1 MRALIGIA
9 LVIISFLAYASAQG
23 GSSAAGSIRG
33 DVLRKGIH
41 GEPAVLPGVLI
52 VLHEPINRETK
63 SDAKGAFADDGPLPE
78 TYQIEANAPEV
89 YPALTVEVSAGRPS
103 TVPVEMNVSAVTST
117 TSPQLTRLKAMD
129 CAFSRK
135 VHRHV

>member
-52 VLHEPINRETK
+52 FIHEPITKETK
-63 SDAKGAFADDGPLPE
+63 SSANGAFALDSL
-78 TYQIEANAPEV
+78 TARICQILANAPGL
-89 YPALTVEVSAGRPS
+89 YPALSVEISDDTYS
-103 TVPVEMNVSAVTST
+103 TIPVEISLSAVSNT
-117 TSPQLTRLKAMD
+117 TSPQLRRLKAMD

-135 VHRHV
+135 VHRHA